1 MSNQY
6 AAAGVPSR
14 GRAGV
19 VPEGQ
24 GQTLLEGPVGA
35 ILLAGAEATGGAVSF
50 IIHPLFPRAL
60 GALVHTH
67 SREDEWSF
75 VLEGEVG
82 VQLGDET
89 LVARAGDLVLK
100 PRGVPHAFWNAT
112 DRPAR
117 LLEVVT
123 PGGFEGYFER
133 LAHVL
138 RPGVQPDMAALA
150 AIAADYGLDVDPTS
164 VPRLAQAHGLQ
175 MG

>member
-1 MSNQY
+1 M
-6 AAAGVPSR
+6 
-14 GRAGV
+14 V
-19 VPEGQ
+19 V
-24 GQTLLEGPVGA
+24 
-35 ILLAGAEATGGAVSF
+35 
-50 IIHPLFPRAL
+50 
-60 GALVHTH
+60 
-67 SREDEWSF
+67 

-82 VQLGDET
+82 MQLGDET
-89 LVARAGDLVLK
+89 LVARVGDLVLK

-133 LAHVL
+133 LADVL
-138 RPGVQPDMAALA
+138 RPGVPPDMAALA
-150 AIAADYGLDVDPTS
+150 TIAADYWLDVDPTS